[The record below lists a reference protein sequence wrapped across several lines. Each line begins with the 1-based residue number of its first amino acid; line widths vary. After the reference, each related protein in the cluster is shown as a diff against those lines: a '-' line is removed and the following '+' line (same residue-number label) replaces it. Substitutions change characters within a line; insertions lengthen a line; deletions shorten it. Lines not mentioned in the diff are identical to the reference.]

1 MPPVSPAAQVD
12 YDRLMAAGIF
22 SVNSAIADTGSA
34 IDELFSGL
42 PLETSEFVLLLHG
55 PNHTGEVLETALA
68 QHPGTRFF
76 GCSTSGEITPG
87 GYRENTVSA
96 ISFDRSGFSCVARR
110 IDALSQF
117 GFQQARDLV
126 LSMQW
131 ELRGKSPESNSS
143 NTFALLLIDSLSQA
157 EEFVAAAL
165 GNELGTIHLVGG
177 SSGDNW
183 QLQRTPIL
191 YDGAYFDDSAVILL
205 VHSTL
210 DFRHY
215 NFHNFIPSDKRG
227 VITAATPAKRL
238 VHEINGEVAVTEYAR
253 LCALDEATL
262 DQETL
267 AVHPAIITVGDRAY
281 PRGFMQI
288 LEDGSLQCAC
298 AIDEGVVFRIA
309 TQVDYIAQ
317 LRQAFERMRHD
328 LGDQLLVLGFECA
341 ARRQVVYQ
349 YQLQDAVSEQFRD
362 CNVWGFSCMGEQSN
376 SLNMNNSFNCLAF
389 RLPS

>member
-1 MPPVSPAAQVD
+1 MPPVSPTAQVD
-12 YDRLMAAGIF
+12 YDQAMAAGIF
-22 SVNSAIADTGSA
+22 SANSAITDTGGA
-34 IDELFSGL
+34 IGELFASL

-55 PNHTGEVLETALA
+55 PHHTGAVLEDALA
-68 QHPGTRFF
+68 QHPDRRFF
-76 GCSTSGEITPG
+76 GCSTSGEIVPG

-96 ISFDRSGFSCVARR
+96 ISFDRSDFSCVSRR
-110 IDALSQF
+110 IDALGQF

-131 ELRGKSPESNSS
+131 ELRKKSPGSNAS

-183 QLQRTPIL
+183 QLQRTPVL
-191 YDGAYFDDSAVILL
+191 YDGCYFDDSAAILL
-205 VHSTL
+205 VHTTL

-215 NFHNFIPSDKRG
+215 NFHNYTASVKRG

-253 LCALDEATL
+253 LCSLDRATL

-298 AIDEGVVFRIA
+298 AIDEGVVFRVA
-309 TQVDYIAQ
+309 TQVDFVAQ
-317 LRQAFERMRHD
+317 LRQAFDRIHHE
-328 LGDQLLVLGFECA
+328 LGDELMVLGFECA
-341 ARRQVVYQ
+341 ARRQVVSQ
-349 YQLQDAVSEQFRD
+349 YGLQDAVFEQFSA
-362 CNVWGFSCMGEQSN
+362 CNVWGFSCMGEQAN